1 MAEMKRYPSRLKRL
15 IKNIKGATAVEFAI
29 VLPIFLS
36 FVLGAME
43 VAHAVYSQGVMR
55 FAIQEVART
64 IMVNSE
70 LSPSDIESAVNE
82 KLSGLNVA
90 DIIDITATEV
100 DNGDTTAT
108 LTLFVSY
115 KYDFEV
121 PLVTTIPLV
130 FDSKTSVIREISD
143 VS

>member
-1 MAEMKRYPSRLKRL
+1 MTGMKRHPSRLRRF

-36 FVLGAME
+36 FVLGTFE

-55 FAIQEVART
+55 FAIQEIART
-64 IMVNSE
+64 IMVDSG
-70 LSPSDIESAVNE
+70 LSPSDVEIAVNA

-90 DIIDITATEV
+90 DIVDITATQV
-100 DNGDTTAT
+100 DNKDTTET

-121 PLVTTIPLV
+121 PLVATIPLV
-130 FDSKTSVIREISD
+130 FDSKTSVIREIAS
-143 VS
+143 

>member
-1 MAEMKRYPSRLKRL
+1 MTGIKRHSSRLRRF

-36 FVLGAME
+36 FVLGTFE

-55 FAIQEVART
+55 FAIQEIART
-64 IMVNSE
+64 IMVDSN
-70 LSPSDIESAVNE
+70 LSPSDVEIAVNA

-90 DIIDITATEV
+90 DIVDITATQV
-100 DNGDTTAT
+100 DNEDTTET

-121 PLVTTIPLV
+121 PLVATIPLV
-130 FDSKTSVIREISD
+130 FDSKTSVIREIAS
-143 VS
+143 